1 MNIGELLH
9 FSLEHLFAK
18 IIKVLFT
25 WFFGSFWL
33 LASFREYFRGVLSY
47 LQSFDP
53 QYSLIFLHLFVI
65 GYVHLISLI
74 SWEMQTLWGSP
85 YYIGLLNLS
94 AHFWQWMPMGERF
107 RGFKGIWF
115 YALVSF
121 LSICLS
127 CSCILACS
135 IAWIIHY
142 INPHKRDCHQ
152 LPKWG
157 RLKVHGAPM
166 CGFGN

>member
-9 FSLEHLFAK
+9 FHYNTLFAE
-18 IIKVLFT
+18 IINLSFT
-25 WFFGSFWL
+25 WFFGSFRL
-33 LASFREYFRGVLSY
+33 LASFREIFRGISSY

-65 GYVHLISLI
+65 GYMHLISLI

-94 AHFWQWMPMGERF
+94 THFWQWMPMGERF

-115 YALVSF
+115 YAFVLF
-121 LSICLS
+121 LSIFPTMLLHPCLLL
-127 CSCILACS
+127 CVVA
-135 IAWIIHY
+135 
-142 INPHKRDCHQ
+142 
-152 LPKWG
+152 
-157 RLKVHGAPM
+157 
-166 CGFGN
+166 